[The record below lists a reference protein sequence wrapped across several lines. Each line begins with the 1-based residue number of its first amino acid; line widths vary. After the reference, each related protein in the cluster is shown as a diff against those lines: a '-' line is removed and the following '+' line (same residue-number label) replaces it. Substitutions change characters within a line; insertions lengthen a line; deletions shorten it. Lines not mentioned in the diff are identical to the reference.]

1 VPYLRVSLIN
11 PLIFL
16 LLCRTFE
23 LNHLAQIKHLAYN
36 MRPIRVMH
44 EGQRIESLL
53 IGFPEE
59 DKQPTEP
66 TRTAHSGQPF
76 KSDKIATSAQIE
88 DRKLSFHNKLLDLVS
103 ASHEVRARATP
114 FPLPFFPVSN
124 SFIP

>member
-1 VPYLRVSLIN
+1 MSYLRVSPFIN

-16 LLCRTFE
+16 LLRRTFE
-23 LNHLAQIKHLAYN
+23 LNHLAQIKHLEPNAYN

-59 DKQPTEP
+59 DEQPAEP
-66 TRTAHSGQPF
+66 TRTAHSGQTF
-76 KSDKIATSAQIE
+76 KSNKIATSAQIE

-103 ASHEVRARATP
+103 ASHEVRTRVAP
-114 FPLPFFPVSN
+114 FILPFFPS
-124 SFIP
+124 I